1 MRFCFRSSQPH
12 EIDQEQENL
21 KTMQISDRI
30 ESLNDLTVRE
40 SESRSSAKIGR
51 FPAGTVAIVR
61 AFGEDP
67 CRVQCEFLIRES
79 ILASCRESILGWI
92 SLFDKKLGK
101 PLVKRIEQGQP
112 STETRPGRCQRVSFP
127 EHDDAEEQTH
137 TTLGAMT
144 SQSVHEAR
152 EQIPSTEH
160 GSSDASTATADVM
173 EDDAGS
179 DASTGTAD
187 VMEDDAGGWDSEE
200 EV

>member
-127 EHDDAEEQTH
+127 EHDDA
-137 TTLGAMT
+137 
-144 SQSVHEAR
+144 
-152 EQIPSTEH
+152 STEH
-160 GSSDASTATADVM
+160 GST
-173 EDDAGS
+173 